1 LGKLLEHIR
10 ATYHDP
16 CHLGRHGMV
25 YEEPR
30 NILKHIS
37 NLEFVEM
44 VPNRQFSICC
54 GAGEGLKLLEGDL
67 AVKIA
72 SEKIRKVI
80 DMKIDALVSACPFCK
95 YNFVE
100 AANREKVNLEVY
112 DIVEL
117 AVKALK

>member
-1 LGKLLEHIR
+1 MGKLLEHIR

-54 GAGEGLKLLEGDL
+54 GAGGGLKLLEGNL

-72 SEKIRKVI
+72 SEKLRKIMNMEV
-80 DMKIDALVSACPFCK
+80 DALVSACPFCK
-95 YNFVE
+95 YNFVD
-100 AANREKVNLEVY
+100 AVNRQRIGVKIY
-112 DIVEL
+112 DVVEL
-117 AVKALK
+117 VAKVVE